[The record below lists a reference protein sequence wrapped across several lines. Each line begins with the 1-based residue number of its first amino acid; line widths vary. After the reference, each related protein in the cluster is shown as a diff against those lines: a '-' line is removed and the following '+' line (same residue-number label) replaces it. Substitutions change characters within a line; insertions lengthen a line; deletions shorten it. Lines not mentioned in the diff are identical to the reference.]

1 MARTELEQV
10 QAMLEGFRFAMLTT
24 RDEQGML
31 QAHPLTVQERE
42 FDGDLWFIV
51 GGDAPLVQHVGVD
64 PAVGVSFSGDS
75 SWLSISGTA
84 SIVDDPALLDSLWNP
99 VVDAW
104 FPEGPRESKATLLKV
119 DSASAQYW
127 DSPGRLATLVS
138 LVTSKVT
145 GEPKGGESGTV
156 QLD

>member
-1 MARTELEQV
+1 MAKSELEQV
-10 QAMLEGFRFAMLTT
+10 QSMLEDFRFAMLTT

-31 QAHPLTVQERE
+31 QAHPLTVQESE

-51 GGDAPLVQHVGVD
+51 GADAPLAEHVGID

-84 SIVDDPALLDSLWNP
+84 SIVHDAARLESLWNAA
-99 VVDAW
+99 VDAW
-104 FPEGPRESKATLLKV
+104 FPEGPQGSKATLLKV
-119 DSASAQYW
+119 DASSAQYW
-127 DSPGRLATLVS
+127 SSPGRVATLVS

>member
-10 QAMLEGFRFAMLTT
+10 QSMLQGFRFAMLTT

-51 GGDAPLVQHVGVD
+51 GSDAPLAEHVGID
-64 PAVGVSFSGDS
+64 PAVNAAFSGDS
-75 SWLSISGTA
+75 AWLSIAGTA
-84 SIVDDPALLDSLWNP
+84 TIVHDEARLRALWNP
-99 VVDAW
+99 VVEAW
-104 FPEGPRESKATLLKV
+104 FPEGPAASKATLLKV
-119 DSASAQYW
+119 EASSAQYW

-145 GEPKGGESGTV
+145 GEPKGGDSGTV
-156 QLD
+156 RLD

>member
-1 MARTELEQV
+1 MAKTELEQV
-10 QAMLEGFRFAMLTT
+10 QSMLQGFRFAMLTT

-51 GGDAPLVQHVGVD
+51 GSDAPLVEHVGVD
-64 PAVGVSFSGDS
+64 PAVNASFSGDS
-75 SWLSISGTA
+75 AWLSIAGTA
-84 SIVDDPALLDSLWNP
+84 AIVHDDARLEALWNP
-99 VVDAW
+99 VVEAW
-104 FPEGPRESKATLLKV
+104 FPEGPHDSKAVLLKV
-119 DSASAQYW
+119 SASSAQFW
-127 DSPGRLATLVS
+127 DSPGRLATLIS

>member
-51 GGDAPLVQHVGVD
+51 GGDAPLVRHVDVD
-64 PAVGVSFSGDS
+64 PAVGVAFSGDS
-75 SWLSISGTA
+75 AWLSISGTA
-84 SIVDDPALLDSLWNP
+84 AIVDDPARLEELWNP
-99 VVDAW
+99 AVDAW
-104 FPEGPRESKATLLKV
+104 FPEGPQDSKATLLKV
-119 DSASAQYW
+119 NASSAQFW

>member
-1 MARTELEQV
+1 MAKTELEQV
-10 QAMLEGFRFAMLTT
+10 QTMLEGFRFAMLTT

-64 PAVGVSFSGDS
+64 PAVNASFSGDS
-75 SWLSISGTA
+75 AWLSIAGTA
-84 SIVDDPALLDSLWNP
+84 AIVDDLARLETLWNP
-99 VVDAW
+99 VVEAW
-104 FPEGPRESKATLLKV
+104 FPEGPRDSKATLLKV
-119 DSASAQYW
+119 SASSAQYW

-156 QLD
+156 RLD

>member
-1 MARTELEQV
+1 MAKTDLEQV
-10 QAMLEGFRFAMLTT
+10 QTMLDGFRFAMLTT

-31 QAHPLTVQERE
+31 QAHPMTVQEHE

-51 GGDAPLVQHVGVD
+51 GADAPAVQHIGID

-75 SWLSISGTA
+75 AWLSIAGTA
-84 SIVDDPALLDSLWNP
+84 EVVHDLARLKELWST
-99 VVDAW
+99 VVEAW
-104 FPEGPRESKATLLKV
+104 FPEGPEDSKATLLKV
-119 DSASAQYW
+119 TASSAQYW
-127 DSPGRLATLVS
+127 DSPGRLATLIS

-145 GEPKGGESGTV
+145 GEAKGGESGTV

>member
-1 MARTELEQV
+1 MAKTELEQV
-10 QAMLEGFRFAMLTT
+10 QSMLEGFRFAMLTT

-51 GGDAPLVQHVGVD
+51 GGDAPLVRHVEVD

-84 SIVDDPALLDSLWNP
+84 AVVDDPALLEELWSP

-104 FPEGPRESKATLLKV
+104 FPEGPQGSKATLLKV
-119 DSASAQYW
+119 DSSSAQYW

-156 QLD
+156 RLD